1 MPKLPDFQSEEEL
14 IHWFDTTDTADYM
27 DEMPLVEPP
36 FNVILTEWTTS
47 PVDLR
52 LSTETFH
59 AIEQLADRR
68 GIPYQR
74 LIQTWLKEKL
84 TQEAPDLLPQH

>member
-1 MPKLPDFQSEEEL
+1 MSKIPEFANEEDL
-14 IHWFDTTDTADYM
+14 IHWFDTTDISDYL
-27 DEMPLVEPP
+27 DEMPIVELP

-52 LSTETFH
+52 LRTETFH
-59 AIEQLADRR
+59 AITELAERR

-74 LIQTWLKEKL
+74 LIQTWLLEKL
-84 TQEAPDLLPQH
+84 RQEAPDLLPQH